1 MWSWLRTSTPAVRV
15 QLLLGRNTYLL
26 FNSNVGNLVWK
37 TTEGWRQ
44 EALFWFFYYGSA
56 LIVGGWG
63 LVWRDRR
70 FHSYFR
76 SWCYSRKWGRGVSP
90 ALPLFSLFQE
100 AFTITEVM
108 KEIFEVNVNEH
119 IESMDLFE
127 FTQDT
132 SSASVLL
139 KNHRLYPPY

>member
-1 MWSWLRTSTPAVRV
+1 M
-15 QLLLGRNTYLL
+15 
-26 FNSNVGNLVWK
+26 
-37 TTEGWRQ
+37 
-44 EALFWFFYYGSA
+44 
-56 LIVGGWG
+56 
-63 LVWRDRR
+63 
-70 FHSYFR
+70 
-76 SWCYSRKWGRGVSP
+76 
-90 ALPLFSLFQE
+90 FSLFQE

-132 SSASVLL
+132 LSASVLL